1 MKRFGEKLEDF
12 KKALE
17 RLKEGI
23 CEEETAI
30 VIDGV
35 IQRFEFTFELAW
47 KTLKEYL
54 EYQGFSEKT
63 GSPREVIQTGFAKG
77 IIKDGESWIKM
88 MLDRNNLAHSYD
100 EEKSR
105 EIYVVIKSQYIV
117 LLEELKNGLENTQ
130 H

>member
-1 MKRFGEKLEDF
+1 MSRFSEKLEDF
-12 KKALE
+12 GKALE

-23 CEEETAI
+23 QEEETAI
-30 VIDGV
+30 IIDGV

-77 IIKDGESWIKM
+77 IIKDGEAWIKM
-88 MLDRNNLAHSYD
+88 MLDRNNVAHSYD

-105 EIYVVIKSQYIV
+105 GVYQNIKVEYID
-117 LLEELKNGLENTQ
+117 LLEELKDELENV
-130 H
+130 